1 MTIKLKE
8 KLKINED
15 VTSRVLRP
23 EDASELFDVVDS
35 NREFLGEWLPWL
47 DYNTEVTHS
56 EEFIKTTLESFEN
69 SKSFIHGIFYQGKMV
84 GNGGFHTLKWSQNK
98 TSIGY
103 WLAEG
108 FNGKGIITSYC
119 KTIIDYAF
127 TELDINRIE
136 ILACSENRPS
146 CAVAERLG
154 FKLEGIKRQNQ
165 KLHGKFFDH
174 NQYSMLK
181 SEWA

>member
-1 MTIKLKE
+1 MSNQLKSE
-8 KLKINED
+8 FKITD
-15 VTSRVLRP
+15 KITSRVLTTA
-23 EDASELFDVVDS
+23 DAPELFALVDS
-35 NREFLGEWLPWL
+35 NRDFLGEWLPWL
-47 DYNTEVTHS
+47 DYNTEVKHS
-56 EEFIKTTLESFEN
+56 EDFIKVTLESFNE
-69 SKSFIHGIFYQGKMV
+69 SKSLIHGIFYEDEMV
-84 GNGGFHTLKWSQNK
+84 GNGGFHTLTWSQNK

-108 FNGKGIITSYC
+108 HNGKGIITSYC

-127 TELDINRIE
+127 SELDMNRIE
-136 ILACSENRPS
+136 ILACIDNQPS

-174 NQYSMLK
+174 NQYSILK
-181 SEWA
+181 SEWN